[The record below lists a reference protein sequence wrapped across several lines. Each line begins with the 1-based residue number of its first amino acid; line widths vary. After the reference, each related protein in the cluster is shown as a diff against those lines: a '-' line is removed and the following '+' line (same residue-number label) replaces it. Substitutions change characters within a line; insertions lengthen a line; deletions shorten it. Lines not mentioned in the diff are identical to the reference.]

1 MVADKASASSQE
13 PPASQRVA
21 FFDVVRGFSVISM
34 VLFHLCYDLRYIYG
48 FDLGFFQPPFQD
60 IWRCSIS
67 WVFLFIAGCMC
78 TFSRNGLK
86 RSAKYLL
93 AALTVYVVTVLAA
106 VDTPIS
112 FGIIFCMGACTLV
125 EYLLQ
130 RLHIAPSGLATAAT
144 LLLAFLFTQGIS
156 HGYVGFGSM
165 HVYLPKSLYATP
177 YLSCLRVLVTGVS
190 YGAGKVVD
198 NLKTNW
204 GWFFVLPIAI
214 VLLVELFFVIKN
226 IIALTSE
233 KQRVALAGDKEKMMA
248 DLEAQKE
255 AMRAQILAELKAQ
268 EEAEKNKVVSS
279 ESDEKE

>member
-130 RLHIAPSGLATAAT
+130 RLHIAPSGLAAAAI

-177 YLSCLRVLVTGVS
+177 YLSWLGFPGPGFASGDYYPVLPYCLMFLCGAAVARWWKVTGYPKIVQS
-190 YGAGKVVD
+190 LSFAPLEAVGRHA
-198 NLKTNW
+198 
-204 GWFFVLPIAI
+204 LPIYLFHQPLIIAFI
-214 VLLVELFFVIKN
+214 ELFLI
-226 IIALTSE
+226 
-233 KQRVALAGDKEKMMA
+233 
-248 DLEAQKE
+248 
-255 AMRAQILAELKAQ
+255 
-268 EEAEKNKVVSS
+268 
-279 ESDEKE
+279 